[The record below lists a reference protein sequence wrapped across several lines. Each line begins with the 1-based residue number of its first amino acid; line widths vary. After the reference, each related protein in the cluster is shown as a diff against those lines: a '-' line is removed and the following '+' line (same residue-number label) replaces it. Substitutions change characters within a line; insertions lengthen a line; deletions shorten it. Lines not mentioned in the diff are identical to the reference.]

1 MKNMTTLIG
10 ITGNIAT
17 GKSVVRR
24 MLTNAG
30 AFGLDA
36 DVIGHRMIYPSG
48 PAYQDVLDAFGEEIL
63 AENGEISR
71 TRLGKIVFSDPKQL
85 AKLESIVHPAVTSAI
100 QQRITASQSPL
111 AALEAIKLLEA
122 GLGEICDAVW
132 ISHAPQET
140 QLERLLHTR
149 HLTEDE
155 AWTRINIQPPQEEK
169 LEQAD
174 VVIHTDGPF
183 HRTWDQVIKGLNDT
197 IKQKDIE
204 TCPPLALSSGYAVPS
219 IQDLPFNKL
228 LELWE
233 GQADEKPPSLF
244 EALGLQMVQ
253 PLTYEGQLHA
263 LLLWE
268 DWNFTATLTHAIPG
282 EVLLADF
289 SIVMEGFLAAARRQ
303 GCEFLLLPDELV
315 RSFDIRPGTLGFKRM
330 KPDDLPYPAWR
341 FAAQS
346 LAEGDRIWAAILAN
360 PMEADGDFQ
369 LELNH

>member
-48 PAYQDVLDAFGEEIL
+48 PAYQDVVNAFGEEIL
-63 AENGEISR
+63 ADNGEISR
-71 TRLGKIVFSDPKQL
+71 TRLGKIVFNNPDQL
-85 AKLESIVHPAVTSAI
+85 AKLESIVHPAVSSAV
-100 QQRITASQSPL
+100 QQRIRTAHSPL

-122 GLGEICDAVW
+122 GLGEICDTIWV
-132 ISHAPQET
+132 SHAPQET

-174 VVIHTDGPF
+174 VVIHTNGPF

-197 IKQKDIE
+197 IKEKKIG
-204 TCPPLALSSGYAVPS
+204 TAPPLALSSGYAGPS

-233 GQADEKPPSLF
+233 GQAVEKPPSLF
-244 EALGLQMVQ
+244 EALGLRMVQ
-253 PLTYEGQLHA
+253 PLTYEGQLHT

-268 DWNFTATLTHAIPG
+268 DWNFTATLTHVLPG
-282 EVLLADF
+282 KALLADF
-289 SIVMEGFLAAARRQ
+289 SIVREAFSAAARSQ
-303 GCEFLLLPDELV
+303 GCEILLLPNELV
-315 RSFDIRPGTLGFKRM
+315 KSFDIRPETLGFTHW
-330 KPDDLPYPAWR
+330 KPDDLPYHAWR

-346 LAEGDRIWAAILAN
+346 LAEGERIWAAILTN
-360 PMEADGDFQ
+360 PLETDDDFQ
-369 LELNH
+369 LE